1 MNMSVNNTT
10 IPTYPGASAG
20 RTDGAA
26 ATAGADAFA
35 RTGAVGANV
44 TPGSL
49 SQAIG
54 AGTMPSRTATL
65 SSSSYSDLVATLSA
79 YSFSQLMNILATLMI
94 EQQSEMRRESREG
107 AVRDGQLAL
116 ATANSAADDGV
127 KAAFKNM
134 VIGVAMG
141 AVTIAMAAKSMAD
154 TASAEVS
161 KQDLMAQKP
170 ALQAERQAERQ
181 AILDR
186 TPPPPPASPVSA
198 FDEIQYQDDMK
209 AFRMQQDLDLKGV
222 DDKFNLK
229 FEAIDD
235 QIKGLDT
242 QIKMGEKKSEIAKS
256 LVDMGT
262 KGLEYS
268 VAVDKAS
275 AEKKSALANYIRDV
289 ASSDK
294 EFAGMADDMIKG
306 LLQMMK
312 SLEASNQE
320 ARSFS

>member
-10 IPTYPGASAG
+10 IPAYPGVSAG
-20 RTDGAA
+20 RTEGAA
-26 ATAGADAFA
+26 AAGAETLAKTA
-35 RTGAVGANV
+35 PTGANV
-44 TPGSL
+44 TLPSL
-49 SQAIG
+49 SQGVG
-54 AGTMPSRTATL
+54 AGTMPSRPTTL
-65 SSSSYSDLVATLSA
+65 SSASYSDLVATLSA

-94 EQQSEMRRESREG
+94 EQQSEIRRESREG
-107 AVRDGQLAL
+107 AVKDGQIAL
-116 ATANSAADDGV
+116 KTANSAADDNV
-127 KAAFKNM
+127 KAALKNM
-134 VIGVAMG
+134 VIGVAIS
-141 AVTIAMAAKSMAD
+141 AVAMAVAAKSMAD

-161 KQDLMAQKP
+161 KQDLLAQKP

-198 FDEIQYQDDMK
+198 LDEIRYQDDMK
-209 AFRMQQDLDLKGV
+209 AFRMQQDLELKGV

-229 FEAIDD
+229 FEDIDD
-235 QIKGLDT
+235 KIKSLDN
-242 QIKMGEKKSEIAKS
+242 QIKMNEKKGEFAKG
-256 LVDMGT
+256 LVDFAS

-268 VAVDKAS
+268 VAVDKAE
-275 AEKKSALANYIRDV
+275 AEKKSALARYIGDR

-294 EFAGMADDMIKG
+294 EFAAAANDQIKG
-306 LLQMMK
+306 LLQLLK